1 MNPTLVRE
9 TITAITGELRDLLL
23 AKNDAYGNSA
33 LDPLRIF
40 SRADP
45 IEQLNVR
52 LDDKLSRLARGHPA
66 GEDVEWDIMG
76 YLILKRVALRLQ
88 QLSSD
93 DS

>member
-1 MNPTLVRE
+1 MNPALVRE
-9 TITAITGELRDLLL
+9 TITAITGELLL

-33 LDPLRIF
+33 LDPVRIF

-66 GEDVEWDIMG
+66 GEDVEWDILG
-76 YLILKRVALRLQ
+76 YLILKRVAHRLQ
-88 QLSSD
+88 QPGLNPS
-93 DS
+93 